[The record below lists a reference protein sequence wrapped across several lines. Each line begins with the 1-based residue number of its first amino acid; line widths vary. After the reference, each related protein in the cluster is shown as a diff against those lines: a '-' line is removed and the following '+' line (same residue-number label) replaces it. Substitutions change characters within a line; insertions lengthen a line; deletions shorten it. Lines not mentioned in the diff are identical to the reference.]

1 MKLLLNKYNN
11 IKFILVGSL
20 EEKNKFYNKLIKGI
34 NEELIIDLFGY
45 NLTLTSAYMQKSNI
59 FIGNDSG
66 LMHLAVANKLRVIS
80 LFGPTND
87 KVYGPY
93 GSDDIVIRTKESL
106 DHFQSLKIDEN
117 KSYMNSIK
125 PETVLQT
132 CEKIID
138 DNFN

>member
-1 MKLLLNKYNN
+1 
-11 IKFILVGSL
+11 
-20 EEKNKFYNKLIKGI
+20 
-34 NEELIIDLFGY
+34 
-45 NLTLTSAYMQKSNI
+45 MQKSNI

-87 KVYGPY
+87 KIYGPY

-117 KSYMNSIK
+117 KSYMSTIK
-125 PETVLQT
+125 PEIVFKK
-132 CEKIID
+132 CEKIIN